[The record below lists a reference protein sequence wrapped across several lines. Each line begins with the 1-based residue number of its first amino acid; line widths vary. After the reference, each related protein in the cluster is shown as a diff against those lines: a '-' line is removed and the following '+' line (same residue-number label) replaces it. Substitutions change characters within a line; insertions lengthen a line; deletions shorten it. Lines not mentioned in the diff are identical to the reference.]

1 MTTTETNK
9 MNDRCNPQQSS
20 LDDWDD
26 LCLDPHHSSFEAGQM
41 EGRAAGELAGFRDGQ
56 ALGQTKGLEF
66 GMEIGFIR
74 GVLQALEEEEESISN
89 KNSIS
94 DRVRKSMQGLRQALA
109 DFPTPDQMLEQQ
121 AALQMKPHAHHD
133 NNSND
138 HDDDSEDPS
147 SNTKL
152 DILAKLQRIRARF
165 KLLMVQLGMPQF
177 SLKQVMLEAEA
188 NSNDGKTNSNVNT
201 NANIQTI
208 PEATGNTEW

>member
-74 GVLQALEEEEESISN
+74 GVLQALEEEEEEEEESIRN
-89 KNSIS
+89 KNS

-121 AALQMKPHAHHD
+121 AALQMTPHAHND

-138 HDDDSEDPS
+138 HLDDSEDPS

-188 NSNDGKTNSNVNT
+188 NSNDGNANANT
-201 NANIQTI
+201 NTKIQTI